1 MLPNPDNYVKSLHKL
16 GEFKYRNFEVQVIKL
31 VDRVATKA
39 GCGFEWQSGK
49 TVVSAKLMRKDN
61 WIIINIAD
69 DTAWK
74 KVEQFI
80 ENFMRTGKKEIKV
93 KLTFMY
99 NKKRGQDMLDS
110 DSQEEGGKK
119 KVLHS
124 NV

>member
-1 MLPNPDNYVKSLHKL
+1 MLGSIPLEEDAGCVKL

-49 TVVSAKLMRKDN
+49 AVVSDKLMGKDN

-80 ENFMRTGKKEIKV
+80 ENFM
-93 KLTFMY
+93 
-99 NKKRGQDMLDS
+99 
-110 DSQEEGGKK
+110 
-119 KVLHS
+119 
-124 NV
+124 